1 MQKTNK
7 EIIEEGKA
15 KLKSKLNE
23 KVALL
28 KTQCKDAHFFDS
40 VMEDVLSLKGQ
51 LDVEPTRIFV
61 REEDLIEEWDCG
73 SFKLSRFTTGIAF
86 HMMGYDFFV
95 NPTCQTLYG
104 QLDFLFK
111 SKGKYNAL
119 TQEQKEIHDALFS
132 ATMDIILTPPM
143 CFCNET
149 YYLDIATF
157 ICKRRNQLFEE
168 LGDTKLL
175 PETEEDDKFMEEVQ
189 RMEKLKYSV
198 DKYVEEHEDRR

>member
-40 VMEDVLSLKGQ
+40 VMEDVLSIKGQ

-143 CFCNET
+143 CFCDDS
-149 YYLDIATF
+149 YYIDIATY
-157 ICKRRNQLFEE
+157 IMKRRNQLFKE
-168 LGDTKLL
+168 LDERPLA
-175 PETEEDDKFMEEVQ
+175 PETIADEQFMSNVDLGEQLKESITKAVEDEI
-189 RMEKLKYSV
+189 
-198 DKYVEEHEDRR
+198 